1 MSEGPFLGRPDRIQW
16 LVIIIAAFVVI
27 SFAIIP
33 PAHAIAYESDYTLST
48 ALYAG
53 IYVQYNVLGHP
64 YVQSMRMTILGTPA
78 NSSSLVF
85 VNVTLY
91 KADRSSISRLQLI
104 TVKGGSDDAITLPVR
119 INGSVIFLSSSD
131 RISIPDQVFTVRFP
145 IISPHLVVNDFI
157 TLDERKLLQ
166 QNAVGFFVG
175 ATAGDVWNYTFRHEL
190 ADTIQNQ
197 QFTASWTWDAETGLL
212 TKFSSSN
219 TLPLVMTLSSTNA
232 WSMPLGSIY
241 KPVGLVIFAWD
252 VYMLGMMVF
261 GAFFSLWQLW
271 AIVIGV
277 VLLHVLHGWLKNYA
291 ANRSALRNKPQLRSL
306 LNKAES
312 QEKKVMYLHED

>member
-1 MSEGPFLGRPDRIQW
+1 MSEELFFGRPDRIQW
-16 LVIIIAAFVVI
+16 LVIIIAALVVI
-27 SFAIIP
+27 GFAIVP
-33 PAHAIAYESDYTLST
+33 PVHAIAYESDYQLST
-48 ALYAG
+48 SLHAG
-53 IYVQYNVLGHP
+53 IYTQYDVLGHP
-64 YVQSMRMTILGTPA
+64 YIQSMRMTILGAPT
-78 NSSSLVF
+78 NSTSLVF

-91 KADRSSISRLQLI
+91 KADRTTISYLQLL
-104 TVKGGSDDAITLPVR
+104 TVKGGTDDAITLPVR
-119 INGSVIFLSSSD
+119 VNSGVSFLSSSD

-166 QNAVGFFVG
+166 QNSVGVFVG

-197 QFTASWTWDAETGLL
+197 QLTATWTWDAETGLL

-219 TLPLVMTLSSTNA
+219 TLPLLMTLSSTNA
-232 WSMPLGSIY
+232 WSTPLGSIY

-252 VYMLGMMVF
+252 IYMLGMMVF

-271 AIVIGV
+271 ALVIGI
-277 VLLHVLHGWLKNYA
+277 VLLRVLYGWLKNYA